1 MPNSLDRQTKIVEK
15 TETQKAQVQDYSAT
29 ITILEHL
36 SDAIFILSNKGFIE
50 YANKSALDM
59 LGVHSFDLI
68 NKSIESLVVSDGE
81 SKIVLKKI
89 NQESFNEIETEFN
102 SKGLTIPVLLNF
114 GVVKNGDGKT
124 SYIIASAR
132 DISWRKEM
140 ERILNQKQVL
150 AMSKSRFK
158 EMGEL
163 TVNMVHNLSQPL
175 TSLRLKLELLQRE
188 MRLKNLNKKK
198 VEIHVEKMA
207 QLLDVVDSTIEN
219 ARRFANQT
227 EDETIK
233 IISLKENL
241 DHALKQ
247 LSYEFTE
254 NDIEIVCDFD
264 GTDYSVMANPITLQQ
279 VFVTLLRMQM
289 KHLII
294 TCSAKA
300 KRKIIL
306 KVTNNQSKWLG
317 ILVTTQCDYSE
328 MMHIPEVKEIDIQ
341 DSYELD
347 LKVVKLIAET
357 LGGDF
362 NWYPQAHNGFIFS
375 MRIPIDL
382 DDERNQLRNMIDLF
396 HDT

>member
-1 MPNSLDRQTKIVEK
+1 MQSQKNKMNTITNNNK
-15 TETQKAQVQDYSAT
+15 TAQVQDYSAT

-36 SDAIFILSNKGFIE
+36 PDAVFILSSKGKIE

-59 LGVHSFDLI
+59 LGVSSLDLI
-68 NKSIESLVVSDGE
+68 DKSIDSLVDSGNE
-81 SKIVLKKI
+81 RKNVLKEI
-89 NQESFNEIETEFN
+89 NQGSFNEIETEF
-102 SKGLTIPVLLNF
+102 STKDFSFPVSLSF
-114 GVVKNGDGKT
+114 GVVKNNAGKI

-140 ERILNQKQVL
+140 ERVIDQKQVM
-150 AMSKSRFK
+150 AISKSRFK

-175 TSLRLKLELLQRE
+175 TSLRLKLELVQRE
-188 MRLKNLNKKK
+188 IRHKNFSKKK
-198 VEIHVEKMA
+198 VGAHVDKMA
-207 QLLDVVDSTIEN
+207 QLLDVIDSTIDN
-219 ARRFANQT
+219 ARRFATQT
-227 EDETIK
+227 EDETFK

-241 DHALKQ
+241 DHALEH

-254 NDIEIVCDFD
+254 NDIEVICGFD
-264 GTDYSVMANPITLQQ
+264 DPDYSVMANPITLQQ

-289 KHLII
+289 KHLL
-294 TCSAKA
+294 TTSSSMG

-306 KVTNNQSKWLG
+306 KISDNQSKWLG
-317 ILVTTQCDYSE
+317 ILVTTQCDHSE
-328 MMHIPEVKEIDIQ
+328 KMFIPKVEEMDMQ
-341 DSYELD
+341 DSHDLD

-362 NWYPQAHNGFIFS
+362 NWYPQAQNGFIFS

-382 DDERNQLRNMIDLF
+382 DDERSQLRNMIELY
-396 HDT
+396 HEA

>member
-1 MPNSLDRQTKIVEK
+1 MNNTH
-15 TETQKAQVQDYSAT
+15 TTQVQDYSAT

-36 SDAIFILSNKGFIE
+36 SDAIFILSEKGHIE

-59 LGVHSFDLI
+59 LGVSSFELI
-68 NKSIESLVVSDGE
+68 NKSIET
-81 SKIVLKKI
+81 IVEGDNVIKEIKLGR
-89 NQESFNEIETEFN
+89 FNETETEFKVKDL
-102 SKGLTIPVLLNF
+102 SVPVSLSF
-114 GVVKNGDGKT
+114 GVVKNGSGKT
-124 SYIIASAR
+124 SYIITSAR

-140 ERILNQKQVL
+140 ERILDQKQMM

-188 MRLKNLNKKK
+188 IKQKQISKQK
-198 VEIHVEKMA
+198 IESHVDKMA
-207 QLLDVVDSTIEN
+207 QLLNVIDSTIDN

-227 EDETIK
+227 EDQTEK

-241 DHALKQ
+241 DHALDQ
-247 LSYEFTE
+247 MSYEFTE
-254 NDIEIVCDFD
+254 NDIEIVCELA
-264 GTDYSVMANPITLQQ
+264 GSDYSVMANPITLQQ

-289 KHLII
+289 KHLVN
-294 TCSAKA
+294 TSSCKA
-300 KRKIIL
+300 KRKIVL
-306 KVTNNQSKWLG
+306 KISDNQSKWLG
-317 ILVTTQCDYSE
+317 ILVTAHCDYSVIT
-328 MMHIPEVKEIDIQ
+328 HIPEVEELSMQ
-341 DSYELD
+341 ESYELD

-362 NWYPQAHNGFIFS
+362 NWYPQAQNGFIFS

-382 DDERNQLRNMIDLF
+382 DDERSQLRNMIELF
-396 HDT
+396 HDG